1 MNENEIEIPLPTIP
15 NADNSLNSMNAVY
28 FEIPAVSCSLCC
40 KMKVVLTCG
49 LIFLSIFNAVESMG
63 VRRKKLLDESPDYEA
78 SGDYFEVTVKT
89 EQPESVL
96 KTTTKKTSSEESSDD
111 GVTCSQSN
119 FTQVLAG
126 YDLEN
131 HALAIFKVNVS
142 SNERELVL

>member
-1 MNENEIEIPLPTIP
+1 
-15 NADNSLNSMNAVY
+15 
-28 FEIPAVSCSLCC
+28 
-40 KMKVVLTCG
+40 MKVLFTFALVL
-49 LIFLSIFNAVESMG
+49 LSIFHAVESMG
-63 VRRKKLLDESPDYEA
+63 IRRKKMLDEAPDYEA

-89 EQPESVL
+89 DVQEGVLETTSV
-96 KTTTKKTSSEESSDD
+96 KASSSEESADD

-119 FTQVLAG
+119 FTQVLFG

>member
-1 MNENEIEIPLPTIP
+1 
-15 NADNSLNSMNAVY
+15 
-28 FEIPAVSCSLCC
+28 
-40 KMKVVLTCG
+40 MKVLFT
-49 LIFLSIFNAVESMG
+49 LALLLLSIFHITDSMG
-63 VRRKKLLDESPDYEA
+63 IRRKKLLDEAPDYEA

-89 EQPESVL
+89 DVQESSVFN
-96 KTTTKKTSSEESSDD
+96 TTTEKASSSEESVDD

-119 FTQVLAG
+119 FTQVLFG

>member
-1 MNENEIEIPLPTIP
+1 
-15 NADNSLNSMNAVY
+15 
-28 FEIPAVSCSLCC
+28 
-40 KMKVVLTCG
+40 MKVILTCA
-49 LIFLSIFNAVESMG
+49 LILLSIFNAAEARG
-63 VRRKKLLDESPDYEA
+63 IRKKKLLDESPNDYDA

-89 EQPESVL
+89 FEQENVL
-96 KTTTKKTSSEESSDD
+96 ETTTKKTSSSEESADD

-142 SNERELVL
+142 LNERELVL

>member
-1 MNENEIEIPLPTIP
+1 MMLVLKFPQ
-15 NADNSLNSMNAVY
+15 SAVQTR
-28 FEIPAVSCSLCC
+28 C
-40 KMKVVLTCG
+40 KMKAILSLTCA
-49 LIFLSIFNAVESMG
+49 LILLSIFTTADSMG
-63 VRRKKLLDESPDYEA
+63 IRRKKLLRDEAPDYEA

-89 EQPESVL
+89 YDQESL
-96 KTTTKKTSSEESSDD
+96 QETTTKKASSSEESADD

-119 FTQVLAG
+119 FTHVLAG